1 MIFLKSV
8 KSSMILKLWKQ
19 SIPENHL
26 KLCTDIYFGK
36 VFKFKPNCEIEPI
49 SIMIE
54 NDFSDTEIK

>member
-1 MIFLKSV
+1 
-8 KSSMILKLWKQ
+8 MILKLWKQ
-19 SIPENHL
+19 CIPENHL
-26 KLCTDIYFGK
+26 KLCTKIYFCK